1 MRDVPLTAARQQ
13 NAEIG
18 GAPALASRLR
28 EIAADSNIDHAALS
42 LVSAGLF
49 ELLGL
54 VPEDAAIAADVAL
67 YAQLSGLESHGLV
80 HLPLSVTGLIDGTI
94 RVRPQL
100 HIHRD
105 GTATAHVDGDCGLG
119 LVVSRKAMDLAIAIA
134 AEHGVGAVAVRNSSH
149 FGAAGYYG
157 DLAAHH
163 GMIGI
168 AMSNAA
174 PAIAPTGGVTALLGT
189 NPIGVGVPLGAGE
202 PMVLDMATSMV
213 ARSRIR
219 QSLAAGEASIP
230 EGWALDAAGNPTTD
244 AAVAIAGSVMPIGG
258 PKGYGLAALVEF
270 LCSALSDG
278 EPGFAITY
286 ENVVK
291 RPSGI
296 GHFFLALNPASF
308 CGSDAFRRRADHIAT
323 VIETSKGRAGA
334 GAPRL
339 PGRRAQ
345 DARRASM
352 TAGIPMGPNLK
363 TALLQTAELLEK
375 RTADIAGRA
384 THAVETRQ

>member
-1 MRDVPLTAARQQ
+1 MRDAGETGASQRSG
-13 NAEIG
+13 ESG
-18 GAPALASRLR
+18 GVPALTSRLR
-28 EIAADSNIDHAALS
+28 QIAAASSIGHDVLS
-42 LVSAGLF
+42 LVSGGLF

-54 VPEDAAIAADVAL
+54 APEDAAIAAEVAL

-80 HLPLSVTGLIDGTI
+80 HLPLYVTGLIDGTI
-94 RVRPQL
+94 RARPL
-100 HIHRD
+100 LGIHRG
-105 GTATAHVDGDCGLG
+105 GTAAALVDGDRGLG
-119 LVVSRKAMDLAIAIA
+119 LVVSRKAMDLAITIA

-157 DLAAHH
+157 DLAAQH

-230 EGWALDAAGNPTTD
+230 EGWALDAAGNPTTE
-244 AAVAIAGSVMPIGG
+244 AAAAIAGSVMPIGG
-258 PKGYGLAALVEF
+258 PKGFGLAALVEF
-270 LCSALSDG
+270 LCSALPDG

-296 GHFFLALNPASF
+296 GHCFLALNPAAF
-308 CGSDAFRRRADHIAT
+308 CGVDAFQRRADHVAS
-323 VIETSKGRAGA
+323 VIETSKGRADA
-334 GAPRL
+334 GSPRL

-345 DARRASM
+345 DARRAGL
-352 TAGIPMGPNLK
+352 ADGIPVGPNLK
-363 TALLQTAELLEK
+363 TALLQTADLLE
-375 RTADIAGRA
+375 RRAVDIAGPA
-384 THAVETRQ
+384 P